1 MIIKPFAKK
10 NNIPVIFSV
19 DNNYM
24 PYLSVCIDSL
34 IENASS
40 NNNYDI
46 WILYRNLSSEVQQTI
61 KNTYSKSNISI
72 RFLDMN
78 AAKLL
83 NESDFFIS
91 NHASIAN
98 YYRLFIPKIF
108 HNYTKVLYLD
118 CDILIN
124 TDIAKLYNIDL
135 KGKTLGVVKDACTYF
150 NPNFWYKYC
159 IEQVKIKHPCNYFNS
174 GILVCDVNK
183 MIQTNLTERCLEK
196 LKEFKPICWD
206 QCILN
211 SVLEDDV
218 LYLDQRWNF
227 QWHWLL
233 PEFAEEY
240 PQKYVEDKFL
250 QEYLK
255 SAKSPF
261 IIHFT
266 SRVKAWHRW
275 HTDLGKL
282 WWKHAEKSPF
292 FDIIYERNKKAA
304 IKEHPD
310 IPKETKTSVIVP
322 VYNVAKY
329 LKTCLDSL
337 IKQTLKDI
345 EIICIDDGSTDG
357 SLEILEQYASKD
369 KRIIIIKQP
378 NSGQGTAR
386 NKGLSIARGK
396 YIQFL
401 DSDDFYELNC
411 CETLYK
417 IMEGT
422 NVDVTCFQ
430 PYVKYDAYASRAAE
444 DKSYFQLKYDKL
456 QSMQPDMIRKIDVN
470 CWNKIFRKSFL
481 DKQKIRFPE
490 KLHFEDVAFFWFWT
504 SKAKNVYFLK
514 QELMCYVRRPNSFV
528 ANIFEKQSNHIFD
541 QIQVNEL
548 IYNWLKKHNCSKELL
563 REFLLYT
570 LYKTN
575 WLLNAFYESDI
586 VSKRKMLDELS
597 KFMKKFTPIAKTLED
612 KNKKLYE
619 YIVTRNYHRFKIAT
633 QINVHELY
641 PAYKNKNVPIV
652 FAVDKNYVE
661 YLSVAIQSIVDNS
674 DTRNNYDIVILHQ
687 DLYEYQQRMML
698 DIINGYTNISIRFVH
713 MKSFMQEYRLAALIT
728 INHITTAAY
737 FRLLAAKLFANYN
750 KIIYLDCDIIVNSD
764 IALLYN
770 TDIQDKSIAAVLDTT
785 IAYNLD
791 TVLLE
796 KGLQSYLK
804 DYLDIDDISKYFNS
818 GVIIINVDKWKKNK
832 IENKL
837 LLLAKQNHKYFHDQN
852 VLNSAFH
859 NDCFI
864 LPATWNFQYHVKF
877 TWPTYHLTLPAE
889 LIELY
894 DDIKQKPCLI
904 HYTSSV
910 KPWNSLYH
918 SYTSDW
924 WKYAK
929 KSPFYEILLRK
940 ITVNNT
946 AKATPVK
953 KTAPKEIKHKNLV
966 KFKYHM
972 YRLLSHCF
980 KGKLHIKYLNKKKKY
995 KEKVELIKN
1004 SKQG

>member
-1 MIIKPFAKK
+1 MIVEPFAKK

-19 DNNYM
+19 DDNYM

-34 IENASS
+34 VKNTSS
-40 NNNYDI
+40 KNNYDI
-46 WILYRNLSSEVQQTI
+46 WILCRNLSEDVQQTI
-61 KNTYSKSNISI
+61 KDTYSKSNISI

-78 AAKLL
+78 ATKLL
-83 NESDFFIS
+83 NGNDFFVS
-91 NHASIAN
+91 NHATIAN

-108 HNYTKVLYLD
+108 YNYPKVLYLD

-124 TDIAKLYNIDL
+124 TDIAKLYNTDL

-150 NPNFWYKYC
+150 QPNFWYKYC

-174 GILVCDVNK
+174 GVLVCDVDK
-183 MIQTNLTERCLEK
+183 MIQSNLTDRCMER
-196 LKEFKPICWD
+196 LKDFKPVCWD

-233 PEFAEEY
+233 PEFADSY
-240 PQKYVEDKFL
+240 PQKYVEHNFL

-255 SAKSPF
+255 SAEKPF

-266 SRVKAWHRW
+266 SQVKAWNRW
-275 HTDLGKL
+275 HSDLGKL
-282 WWKHAEKSPF
+282 WWKYAEKSPF
-292 FDIIYERNKKAA
+292 FDIILEKNKSAA
-304 IKEHPD
+304 IKEYLD
-310 IPKETKTSVIVP
+310 VPKEIKTSIIVP

-337 IKQTLKDI
+337 IQQTLKDI

-357 SLEILEQYASKD
+357 SLEILEQYAAKD

-386 NKGLSIARGK
+386 NKGLKIARGK

-411 CETLYK
+411 CEILYK
-417 IMEGT
+417 TMEKT

-430 PYVKYDAYASRAAE
+430 PYVKYEAYSFRETE
-444 DKSYFQLKYDKL
+444 DNSYFKLKYDKL
-456 QSMQPDMIRKIDVN
+456 QSMQPDMIRKIDIN

-481 DKQKIRFPE
+481 DKYKIKFPE
-490 KLHFEDVAFFWFWT
+490 KLHFEDVGFFWFWA
-504 SKAKNVYFLK
+504 SKAENIYFLK

-528 ANIFEKQSNHIFD
+528 ANIFDKKSNHMFD
-541 QIQVNEL
+541 QIPVYEL
-548 IYNWLKKHNCSKELL
+548 IYNWLMKHNASQELL
-563 REFLLYT
+563 YEFLLYT
-570 LYKTN
+570 LYKTD
-575 WLLNAFYESDI
+575 WLLSAFYESDI
-586 VSKRKMLDELS
+586 ISKRKMLDELS
-597 KFMKKFTPIAKTLED
+597 SFMKKLAPIAKELENED
-612 KNKKLYE
+612 KKLYE
-619 YIVTRNYHRFKIAT
+619 DILNCNYHRFKIAT
-633 QINVHELY
+633 QLNIHELS
-641 PAYKNKNVPIV
+641 PAYKDNNIPVV

-674 DTRNNYDIVILHQ
+674 NRKNNYDIVILHQ

-713 MKSFMQEYRLAALIT
+713 MTSFMQEYKLSSLMN

-737 FRLLAAKLFANYN
+737 FRLLVAKLFTSYN
-750 KIIYLDCDIIVNSD
+750 KILYLDCDIIVNSD

-770 TDIQDKSIAAVLDTT
+770 TDIQDKSVAAVLDTT

-796 KGLQSYLK
+796 EGLQKYLK
-804 DYLDIDDISKYFNS
+804 DYLDVDDVSRYFNS

-877 TWPTYHLTLPAE
+877 KWPKYRLSLPEE

-894 DDIKQKPCLI
+894 DDIKQKPSLI

-910 KPWNSLYH
+910 KPWNSLHH

-924 WKYAK
+924 WKYAR

-940 ITVNNT
+940 IMANNT
-946 AKATPVK
+946 AKTTPIKEPTPK
-953 KTAPKEIKHKNLV
+953 KIKHKMLI
-966 KFKYHM
+966 KIKYHM

-980 KGKLHIKYLNKKKKY
+980 KGRLHIKYLNKKKKY
-995 KEKVELIKN
+995 KEKIKLIKS
-1004 SKQG
+1004 SK